1 MGVLT
6 RPRLILASAS
16 PRRRDLLSRAG
27 YDVRIAA
34 SDIEELDSCNE
45 GPGALALINA
55 KRKWNAIAPQYPDEI
70 VVAADTVVWLDGRF
84 YGKPVDF
91 VEAAKMLAI
100 LSGRTHQVVTGVVLG
115 RAGEGSQEFAEVSM
129 VTFHALDENE
139 IDAYLKDIHP
149 LDKAGAYAAQDDNG
163 RIIAKVEGS
172 LSNVIGLPMERLE
185 TFLSPENYRR
195 Q

>member
-6 RPRLILASAS
+6 RPHLILASAS

-27 YDVRIAA
+27 YDVRIAV
-34 SDIEELDSCNE
+34 SDIEEVDSCNE
-45 GPGALALINA
+45 GPEALALINA
-55 KRKWNAIAPQYPDEI
+55 KRKWSAIAPQYPDEI

-115 RAGEGSQEFAEVSM
+115 RVGEGAQEFAEVSM

-139 IDAYLKDIHP
+139 IDDYLKAIHP

-185 TFLSPENYRR
+185 TFLTSENYRR

>member
-100 LSGRTHQVVTGVVLG
+100 LSGRTHQVVTGVVVG
-115 RAGEGSQEFAEVSM
+115 RVGEGSQEFAEVSM

-172 LSNVIGLPMERLE
+172 LSNVSGLPMERLE
-185 TFLSPENYRR
+185 TFLSSENYRR